1 MASAPIR
8 QVVAEH
14 LVDVLAGHEL
24 LGGVQ
29 VEDGYPG
36 ELAAAGPELVW
47 VAEIANVEV
56 AIPVGT
62 GGTKVYDD
70 RFAVRLSIRVAGRPN
85 RRATARRLAEIHRGI
100 HQVLA
105 TDATLDD
112 LDGVLSAEITD
123 RRSTVGS
130 PTPDGHL
137 GFGLV
142 VVTVHSRIGP

>member
-1 MASAPIR
+1 MATAPVR

-36 ELAAAGPELVW
+36 ELSATGPELVW
-47 VAEIANVEV
+47 IAEV
-56 AIPVGT
+56 ADTEVSIPVGT
-62 GGTKVYDD
+62 GGSKVYDD
-70 RFAVRLSIRVAGRPN
+70 RFAVRFSIRVAGRPS
-85 RRATARRLAEIHRGI
+85 RRAAARRLAEIQAGI

-105 TDATLDD
+105 ADATLGG
-112 LDGVLSAEITD
+112 LDGVVSAEITD

-137 GFGLV
+137 GFGLAV
-142 VVTVHSRIGP
+142 ITVHSRIGP